1 MRKNPGRN
9 KNEKGNTLV
18 EFALSAPIAL
28 LFLLAAFDF
37 GFYAYAFISVENAAR
52 SAALRN
58 SGGSESASDQSSA
71 CKVAI
76 EELKGLPNVTATTSC
91 GSAPLRVTSTLCQG
105 SATCDGYSGT
115 PDGSPAASVTIAYTM
130 PSVFRIAFTGPGI
143 ITRTSQMR
151 MRTSQ

>member
-1 MRKNPGRN
+1 
-9 KNEKGNTLV
+9 V

-58 SGGSESASDQSSA
+58 SGGSESAADQSSA
-71 CKVAI
+71 CEVAL
-76 EELKGLPNVTATTSC
+76 EELKGLPNVTSTSC
-91 GSAPLRVTSTLCQG
+91 GSAPLKVTSKLCQG
-105 SATCDGYSGT
+105 SDTCDGFAGT
-115 PDGSPAASVTIAYTM
+115 PDGSPAASVTVAYTM
-130 PSVFRIAFTGPGI
+130 PAVFRFAFSGPTV